1 MSMNEKPGGTTWR
14 NPFVVENA
22 SAARIARNLTMG
34 GELRRRTGTGFA
46 LGTFVIESPA
56 PATVSA
62 LALAG
67 FDFLVLDMEHSAID
81 FTRLELLLTAAHAAG
96 IPALV
101 RPWGEEVGLIGK
113 ALDMGASGVM
123 VPHVDSAERAR
134 AVVAQARYAPQGSRG
149 LCPLTPYDSLGEP
162 LRSLDDAT
170 YVVVQIEGRQAI
182 DRIGDI
188 AAVPGIDAVF
198 VGPYDLAMS
207 LGVPPGS
214 PEVYAAADK
223 LAQSLPKGPTLGIY
237 VDDPARCADWSARRF
252 ALQVVSFDGRM
263 LANAA
268 RAVVAAARSGAWG
281 K

>member
-1 MSMNEKPGGTTWR
+1 MNEKRGGTTWR

-34 GELRRRTGTGFA
+34 GELRRRVETGFA
-46 LGTFVIESPA
+46 LGSFVIESPT

-62 LALAG
+62 FALAD

-81 FTRLELLLTAAHAAG
+81 FTRLEFLLTAAHAAG

-101 RPWGEEVGLIGK
+101 RPWGEDVGLIGK

-134 AVVAQARYAPQGSRG
+134 AVVAQARYAPLGSRG
-149 LCPLTPYDSLGEP
+149 LCPLTAYDSLREP

-170 YVVVQIEGRQAI
+170 YVVIQIEGRQAL

-223 LAQSLPKGPTLGIY
+223 LAQKLPDGPTLGIY

-252 ALQVVSFDGRM
+252 ALQVDSFDGRM

-268 RAVVAAARSGAWG
+268 RAVVAAARSGARG

>member
-1 MSMNEKPGGTTWR
+1 MNEKRGGTTWR
-14 NPFVVENA
+14 NPLVVENA
-22 SAARIARNLTMG
+22 CATRIARNLLMG
-34 GELRRRTGTGFA
+34 SELRRRAGTGFA
-46 LGTFVIESPA
+46 LGSFVIESPT

-62 LALAG
+62 LALAD

-101 RPWGEEVGLIGK
+101 RPWGEDGGLIGK

-123 VPHVDSAERAR
+123 VPHVDSADRAR
-134 AVVAQARYAPQGSRG
+134 AVVAQARYAPMGSRG
-149 LCPLTPYDSLGEP
+149 LCPHTGYDSLREP
-162 LRSLDDAT
+162 LRALDEAT
-170 YVVVQIEGRQAI
+170 YVVIQIEGREAI

-214 PEVYAAADK
+214 PEVNAAADRLAEK
-223 LAQSLPKGPTLGIY
+223 LPNGPTLGIY

-268 RAVVAAARSGAWG
+268 RAVVATARSGTRG

>member
-1 MSMNEKPGGTTWR
+1 MSMNEKPGATTWR
-14 NPFVVENA
+14 NPLFVDNA

-34 GELRRRTGTGFA
+34 SELRRRVAAGLA

-56 PATVSA
+56 PATVST

-67 FDFLVLDMEHSAID
+67 FDFLVLDMEHSTID

-101 RPWGEEVGLIGK
+101 RPWAEDVGLIGK

-123 VPHVDSAERAR
+123 VPHIDSAERAR
-134 AVVAQARYAPQGSRG
+134 AVVAQSRYAPQGSRG
-149 LCPLTPYDSLGEP
+149 LCPLTKYDSLREP

-170 YVVVQIEGRQAI
+170 YVVVQIEGREAI
-182 DRIGDI
+182 ERIGDI
-188 AAVPGIDAVF
+188 AAVPGIDALF

-214 PEVYAAADK
+214 PEVLAAAEK
-223 LAQSLPKGPTLGIY
+223 LARSLPKGPTLGIY
-237 VDDPARCADWSARRF
+237 VDDPARCADWSARRY

-268 RAVVAAARSGAWG
+268 RGIVAAARPGARS